1 MEPLEFFTS
10 VFQSV
15 KKEIVKALSGSK
27 RKGPVPRTEV
37 TVGGAKAIQQ
47 KKAKYEWLQSAA
59 MELTIK
65 QHGVLLGMS
74 ARGITVNQKWKN
86 ILQAPTAHVK
96 YISVFSQGVL
106 ISSGLIHH
114 CSKHDIPIDF
124 FKGNGE
130 LYARFHDPSN
140 LDEGLWQA
148 QLRAQSD
155 GVALRLAKAWAANK
169 VNNQIKL
176 LKYFHKYQKKDT
188 GFMALFAQNA
198 DKLGDYLLRYGR
210 RANYCVFECMLTD
223 SQYEAVKQ
231 EVPKLI
237 DERTDSVLVYRLC
250 KGCFMRSERLGGTEE
265 NQVFIKKI
273 ALKWL
278 H

>member
-1 MEPLEFFTS
+1 M
-10 VFQSV
+10 
-15 KKEIVKALSGSK
+15 
-27 RKGPVPRTEV
+27 
-37 TVGGAKAIQQ
+37 
-47 KKAKYEWLQSAA
+47 
-59 MELTIK
+59 
-65 QHGVLLGMS
+65 
-74 ARGITVNQKWKN
+74 
-86 ILQAPTAHVK
+86 
-96 YISVFSQGVL
+96 
-106 ISSGLIHH
+106 
-114 CSKHDIPIDF
+114 
-124 FKGNGE
+124 
-130 LYARFHDPSN
+130 
-140 LDEGLWQA
+140 
-148 QLRAQSD
+148 
-155 GVALRLAKAWAANK
+155 
-169 VNNQIKL
+169 NNRIKL

-188 GFMALFAQNA
+188 GFTALSAQNA

-210 RANYCVFECMLTD
+210 RANYCVFECTLTD